1 MAENRSRNAAVT
13 CDQCFFRRRNL
24 CALGRD
30 EPCPTF
36 RPDSPQGLVPPRQ
49 TSLLARAGEVSPVP
63 APLLST
69 GAGAVVPR

>member
-1 MAENRSRNAAVT
+1 LAENRSRDAAVS

-36 RPDSPQGLVPPRQ
+36 RPDTPAGLVPPRQ
-49 TSLLARAGEVSPVP
+49 PSLLARAAGP
-63 APLLST
+63 AGPEL
-69 GAGAVVPR
+69 AGADLSHQAA